1 MRFVDV
7 PGFARHVFDRFTHAL
22 IAFKSS

>member
-7 PGFARHVFDRFTHAL
+7 PGFARHVFDRFTHVL